1 MRAGAGALVV
11 GATAGAL
18 GLAYATVV
26 EPRWYALR
34 RVTVPGV
41 LAEPTAGPLRLL
53 HVSDVHLLP
62 DQQHRVRF
70 LARLGELDHHLVVA
84 TGDLLGG
91 EHAEAATA
99 RALAPLTSG
108 GRPGLVV
115 LGSND
120 YFGPVP
126 KSPTAYLTQ
135 PERRIHGPRLD
146 TALLV
151 DELDRVGYRTLL
163 NEATTVATAAGTVAV
178 GAIEDPHLDPTVI
191 PPVERIRCREEH
203 ARLRLGLV
211 HAPYQAALDRLVEA
225 GYDLL
230 LAGHTHGG
238 QLRVPGVGPLVANCD
253 LPLSQARGLSR
264 YGPAWLHVSAGL
276 GHSRYAPVRFACR
289 PEATLLELR
298 P

>member
-1 MRAGAGALVV
+1 VAV

-18 GLAYATVV
+18 GLAYATLV

-34 RVTVPGV
+34 RVTIAGV
-41 LAEPTAGPLRLL
+41 LTEPTAGPLRLL

-62 DQQHRVRF
+62 GQHHRIRF
-70 LARLGELDHHLVVA
+70 LERLGELDHHLVVA

-120 YFGPVP
+120 YFGPTP
-126 KSPTAYLTQ
+126 KSPTAYLTH
-135 PERRIHGPRLD
+135 PERRRHGPRLD
-146 TALLV
+146 TARLV
-151 DELDRVGYRTLL
+151 RELRQVGYRTLL
-163 NEATTVATAAGTVAV
+163 NETATVATAAGGVAV
-178 GAIEDPHLDPTVI
+178 GAIEDPHLGSTVI
-191 PPVERIRCREEH
+191 PPVERIRCRDAD

-211 HAPYQAALDRLVEA
+211 HAPYRAALDRLVEA

-264 YGPAWLHVSAGL
+264 YDTAWLHVSAGL
-276 GHSRYAPVRFACR
+276 GHSPYAPVRFACR

>member
-1 MRAGAGALVV
+1 MRAGAGALTV
-11 GATAGAL
+11 GAVAGAL
-18 GLAYATVV
+18 GLAYAALV

-34 RVTVPGV
+34 RVTIPGV
-41 LAEPTAGPLRLL
+41 LAEPAAGPLRVL
-53 HVSDVHLLP
+53 HVSDVHLLA

-70 LARLGELDHHLVVA
+70 LARLGDLDHHLVVA

-91 EHAEAATA
+91 EHAEVATA

-108 GRPGLVV
+108 GRPGLAV

-126 KSPTAYLTQ
+126 KSPTAYLTR
-135 PERRIHGPRLD
+135 PERRTHGPRLN
-146 TALLV
+146 TARLV
-151 DELDRVGYRTLL
+151 HELRDVGYRTLM

-178 GAIEDPHLDPTVI
+178 GAIEDPHLGLTVI
-191 PPVERIRCREEH
+191 PPVDRIRYRDEH

-211 HAPYQAALDRLVEA
+211 HAPYRAALDRLVEA

-238 QLRVPGVGPLVANCD
+238 QLRVPGIGPLVANCD

-264 YGPAWLHVSAGL
+264 HGSAWLHVSAGL

-289 PEATLLELR
+289 PEATLLELH

>member
-1 MRAGAGALVV
+1 V
-11 GATAGAL
+11 GATAGVL
-18 GLAYATVV
+18 GLAYATLI

-34 RVTVPGV
+34 RVTITGV
-41 LAEPTAGPLRLL
+41 LTEPTAGPLRVL
-53 HVSDVHLLP
+53 HVSDVHLVP
-62 DQQHRVRF
+62 SQQHRVRF
-70 LARLGELDHHLVVA
+70 LEQLGELDHHLVVA

-91 EHAEAATA
+91 EHAEQATA

-120 YFGPVP
+120 YFGPIP
-126 KSPTAYLTQ
+126 KSPTAYLTR
-135 PERRIHGPRLD
+135 PERRVHGPRLD
-146 TALLV
+146 TARFV
-151 DELDRVGYRTLL
+151 DELRAVGYRTLM
-163 NEATTVATAAGTVAV
+163 NEAVTVATAAGGVAV
-178 GAIEDPHLDPTVI
+178 GTIEDPHLDLTVI
-191 PPVERIRCREEH
+191 PPVERIRCRTSD

-211 HAPYQAALDRLVEA
+211 HAPYRAALDRLVEA

-253 LPLSQARGLSR
+253 LPLKQARGLSR
-264 YGPAWLHVSAGL
+264 YGSAWLHVSAGL